1 MIIGQ
6 NKTCACKPGT
16 LSCLS
21 AKEWV
26 KSQIAVWEFF
36 YEQRDIR
43 DKSVHPAMF
52 PIALPRRVIEL
63 FTHEG
68 ELVIDPFVGSG
79 STLIAAQDC
88 NRNAVGFDLSETYL
102 SLCRNR
108 LEVNAN
114 LFGNARQVAIQDDAR
129 NIHRHVAKESVSLIV
144 TSPPYGNMLN
154 VERQNKSRVSR
165 DRKNKQLGQVEQ
177 YSQDDRD
184 LGTLEEHE
192 YIEAMGDIFGSL
204 LPLLRPH
211 AHCVINI
218 SDIWRDDKR
227 ITLHHS
233 LIDEMRRRGYELRNI
248 IIWDRRKIVNGT
260 GIFGYPKTYIAMGV
274 TFEYILDFWKP

>member
-1 MIIGQ
+1 MNIGQ
-6 NKTCACKPGT
+6 DKTCACKPGT

-26 KSQIAVWEFF
+26 KCQIAVWEFF
-36 YEQRDIR
+36 YEKRDIR

-79 STLIAAQDC
+79 STLVAAQDC
-88 NRNAVGFDLSETYL
+88 NRNAVGFDLSDKYL
-102 SLCRNR
+102 ALCRNR
-108 LEVNAN
+108 LEVNEN
-114 LFGNARQVAIQDDAR
+114 LFGTARQVAIQDDAR
-129 NIHRHVAKESVSLIV
+129 NIHSHLPDESVSLIV
-144 TSPPYGNMLN
+144 TSPPYGNMLD
-154 VERQNKSRVSR
+154 VKRQNKSRVSG
-165 DRKNKQLGQVEQ
+165 DRKNDQLGQVEQ
-177 YSQDDRD
+177 YSQDQRD
-184 LGTLEEHE
+184 LGTLEEHD
-192 YIEAMGDIFGSL
+192 YINAMGDIFESL
-204 LPLLRPH
+204 LPLLRPR

-218 SDIWRDDKR
+218 NDIWRDDKR
-227 ITLHHS
+227 ITLHHA

-260 GIFGYPKTYIAMGV
+260 GIFGYPKTYITMTV
-274 TFEYILDFWKP
+274 TFEYILDFYKP